1 MQGLGGVRT
10 IKRNDRLL
18 EAYIKGQHC
27 EESVRDLVRLI
38 SHDSPSN
45 PRSRFILADYNIVES
60 DLLEL
65 LVLQVE
71 DKKLSFWIVALL
83 HLLTQRVSDELNAD
97 EK

>member
-1 MQGLGGVRT
+1 MQGLGGVRS

-45 PRSRFILADYNIVES
+45 PKSRFILAEYNI
-60 DLLEL
+60 
-65 LVLQVE
+65 
-71 DKKLSFWIVALL
+71 I
-83 HLLTQRVSDELNAD
+83 
-97 EK
+97 